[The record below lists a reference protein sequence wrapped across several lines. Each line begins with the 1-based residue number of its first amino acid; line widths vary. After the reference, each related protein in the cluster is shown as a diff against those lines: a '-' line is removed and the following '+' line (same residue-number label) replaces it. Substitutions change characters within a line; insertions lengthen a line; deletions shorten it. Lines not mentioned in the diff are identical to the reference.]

1 MKGEPYLNRKQFIEN
16 YGGVSQ
22 KAQELNNV
30 MRKAKNLLDLGQLG
44 LNYHFIFNKVDS
56 DPEMTDEQVT
66 RYAEQIE
73 KIYREILKKAVL

>member
-1 MKGEPYLNRKQFIEN
+1 MNRKQFIEN

-44 LNYHFIFNKVDS
+44 LNYRFIFNKVDS
-56 DPEMTDEQVT
+56 DPGMTDEQVT

>member
-1 MKGEPYLNRKQFIEN
+1 MNRKQFIEN

-73 KIYREILKKAVL
+73 KIYREILEKAVL

>member
-1 MKGEPYLNRKQFIEN
+1 MNRKQFTEI

>member
-1 MKGEPYLNRKQFIEN
+1 MNRKQFIEN